1 MFLLLK
7 NAELYSPKYLGKK
20 DILVCAGKIVAIEDK
35 VDQILP
41 GDCRVVDM
49 QGAIVGPGLI
59 DQHSAA
65 EKCAAEMT

>member
-7 NAELYSPKYLGKK
+7 NAELYSPEYLGKK

-35 VDQILP
+35 VDQVLP
-41 GDCRVVDM
+41 GICRIIDR

-59 DQHSAA
+59 DRD
-65 EKCAAEMT
+65 